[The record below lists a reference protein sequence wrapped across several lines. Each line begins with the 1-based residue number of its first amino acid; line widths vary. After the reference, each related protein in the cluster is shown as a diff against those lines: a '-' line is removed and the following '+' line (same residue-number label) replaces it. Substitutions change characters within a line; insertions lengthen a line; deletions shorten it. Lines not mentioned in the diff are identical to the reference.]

1 MENNLPADGVHHPPV
16 LFGIDPIPHK
26 PITLSTGIMERR
38 LKKKGGYKLYS
49 CYMLKLEATS
59 HRVSQKK
66 IGLVSEDRE
75 RVTPQG

>member
-1 MENNLPADGVHHPPV
+1 MVENNLPADGVHHPPV
-16 LFGIDPIPHK
+16 LFGIDPIQANNPEHWDNGK
-26 PITLSTGIMERR
+26 EI
-38 LKKKGGYKLYS
+38 KKKRGYKLYS